1 MSSDGESES
10 VFIEHIPCETCG
22 SSDGNSL
29 FSDGHQFCFACDAF
43 VAGDGSTGSHPSS
56 RKVGAGCLEFS
67 KQQGRYTDL
76 PSRGLLSDICKKYGY
91 WVGIKN
97 GVTLQVANYY
107 DEAGTLVAQKLRDK
121 NKDFA
126 AAGKLSKDLLFGRQL
141 WSGGRKIVVT
151 EGEIDCLSVAQ
162 LQGGKY
168 PTVSIP
174 TGAKAAKAC
183 CAANYEY
190 FDTFD
195 EIVLMFD
202 MDEPGRLASMEAA
215 EVLPAGKVKIAVL
228 PLKDANE
235 CLLAGQGKA
244 VMDAIWN
251 AAPFV
256 PDGVV
261 SAKGLKE
268 RLKTRIEV
276 PSIPLDA
283 PHELR
288 EMTKDARGG
297 EVLMVTSGSGSG
309 KSTFVRQNAYN
320 WFHKQGIPVGVAM
333 LEESVEETVQDIV
346 GLHMGTRYRQ
356 NPTATTEEAFYAA
369 FDVIFE
375 SDKLFLYDSFAESVE
390 DRLLNKLH
398 YMVHA
403 QGCKVIILDHI
414 NIVVSGMEDN
424 GDERKTIDRL
434 MTKIKAFAK
443 SSGCLMVVI
452 CHLKNPDKGIPHE
465 QGRPILVT
473 DLRGSG
479 SLRQLSDTI
488 ISAERNQQGEYP
500 NMVLFRVLKCRFT
513 GATGPAGY
521 MKYDSETGWLV
532 AMPMPKGWYPGA
544 AEATESTWSGQTE
557 ETQLTSDDY
566 F

>member
-1 MSSDGESES
+1 LAYSEDDQTESE
-10 VFIEHIPCETCG
+10 FLYHLPCEECG
-22 SSDGNSL
+22 SSDANSMYT
-29 FSDGHQFCFACDAF
+29 DNHQFCHACNHRVPGDNSNGSRSSNSKPANKDVIDFAQA
-43 VAGDGSTGSHPSS
+43 
-56 RKVGAGCLEFS
+56 
-67 KQQGRYTDL
+67 QGRFIDI
-76 PSRGLLSDICKKYGY
+76 PARGLLKDICKKYGY
-91 WVGIKN
+91 WA
-97 GVTLQVANYY
+97 GVYKGDTYQIANYY
-107 DEAGTLVAQKLRDK
+107 DDAGSLEGQKLRDRDK
-121 NKDFA
+121 NFSTK
-126 AAGKLSKDLLFGRQL
+126 GKLGKGSLFGKQL
-141 WSGGRKIVVT
+141 WNGGRKIVIT
-151 EGEIDCLSVAQ
+151 EGEIDCLTVAQ

-168 PTVSIP
+168 PVVSIP
-174 TGAKAAKAC
+174 TGSKGAKPC
-183 CAANYEY
+183 LAANYEY
-190 FDTFD
+190 LDQFD
-195 EIVLMFD
+195 EIILMFD
-202 MDEPGRLASMEAA
+202 MDEPGRLASSEAA
-215 EVLPAGKVKIAVL
+215 EVLPPGKVKIAVL

-235 CLLAGQGKA
+235 CLLKGESTA
-244 VMDAIWN
+244 VMNAIWN

-276 PSIPLDA
+276 PAITLDA
-283 PHELR
+283 PYELR
-288 EMTKDARGG
+288 EKTKDARGG

-346 GLHMGTRYRQ
+346 GLHLRTRYRQ
-356 NPTATTEEAFYAA
+356 NPESTTEEAFYAA

-488 ISAERNQQGEYP
+488 ISAERNQQGDYP

-513 GATGPAGY
+513 GSTGPAGY
-521 MKYDSETGWLV
+521 MEYNPVTGWLV
-532 AMPMPKGWYPGA
+532 PMSKGWSPENPGTTETVWA
-544 AEATESTWSGQTE
+544 NEAEAA
-557 ETQLTSDDY
+557 DAY

>member
-1 MSSDGESES
+1 MGHSENDQTESEFLQH
-10 VFIEHIPCETCG
+10 VPCENCG
-22 SSDGNSL
+22 SSDANSL
-29 FSDGHQFCFACDAF
+29 YTDNHQFCFACDNF
-43 VAGDGSTGSHPSS
+43 VPGSDDAGTNRRAP
-56 RKVGAGCLEFS
+56 KVADGCLEFGKS
-67 KQQGRYTDL
+67 KGVFTDL
-76 PSRGLLSDICKKYGY
+76 PKRGLLSAVCRQYGY
-91 WVGIKN
+91 WVGTHN
-97 GVTLQVANYY
+97 GTTYQIANYY
-107 DEAGTLVAQKLRDK
+107 DTSGTLVAQKLRDS
-121 NKDFA
+121 NKDFSA
-126 AAGKLSKDLLFGRQL
+126 KGKLSKDLLFGRQL
-141 WSGGRKIVVT
+141 WSGGKKIVIT
-151 EGEIDCLSVAQ
+151 EGEIDCLTVAQ
-162 LQGGKY
+162 IQGGKY
-168 PTVSIP
+168 PVVSIP
-174 TGAKAAKAC
+174 TGAKAAKGC
-183 CAANYEY
+183 LAANYEY
-190 FDTFD
+190 LDTFD

-202 MDEPGRLASMEAA
+202 MDEPGRLAAMEAA
-215 EVLPAGKVKIAVL
+215 EVLPPGKVKIAVL

-244 VMDAIWN
+244 VMDAMWN
-251 AAPFV
+251 AAPFI

-261 SAKGLKE
+261 SAKSLKD
-268 RLKTRIEV
+268 RIKNQADV

-283 PHELR
+283 PPELR
-288 EMTKDARGG
+288 KKTKDARGG

-320 WFHKQGIPVGVAM
+320 WFHNMGIPVGVAM

-346 GLHMGTRYRQ
+346 GLHLKTRYRQ
-356 NPTATTEEAFYAA
+356 NPEATTEEQFDAA
-369 FDVIFE
+369 FDAIFE
-375 SDKLFLYDSFAESVE
+375 TDKLFLYDSFAESVE

-414 NIVVSGMEDN
+414 SIVVSGMDDN
-424 GDERKTIDRL
+424 NDERKTIDRL

-465 QGRPILVT
+465 QGRPIMVT

-488 ISAERNQQGEYP
+488 IAAERNQQGAFP

-513 GATGPAGY
+513 GDTGPAGY
-521 MKYDSETGWLV
+521 MRYNKDTGWLE
-532 AMPMPKGWYPGA
+532 AMPEGWSP
-544 AEATESTWSGQTE
+544 ESEEDQQDTQWAGQE
-557 ETQLTSDDY
+557 ETAD